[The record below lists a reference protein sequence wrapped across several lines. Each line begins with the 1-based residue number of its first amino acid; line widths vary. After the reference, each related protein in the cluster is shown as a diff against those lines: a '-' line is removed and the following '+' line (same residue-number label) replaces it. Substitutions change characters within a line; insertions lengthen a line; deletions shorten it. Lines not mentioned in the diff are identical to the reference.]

1 MVEIGMP
8 SAICRGI
15 SRAMNIFGFNTGKN
29 ANPVEGQ
36 QQLSESIHNV
46 ANVEQSIPLFAVNYD
61 KLIQAIHVAASAWP
75 GISHYFLG
83 KALFKADKEHLLDY
97 GRPITGGH
105 YKAYQYGPYAVEA
118 IELVKGEGFVP
129 PEISHE
135 LDERIETS
143 QCYKSIIIKPRGD
156 SLYPDLSE
164 EEVDYIRNAVGDVRQ
179 KDFRTVANETHEDPA
194 WKEAWEKRPYS
205 VMDIRTW
212 LNELKNPEKASEQL
226 TESVQFWS

>member
-1 MVEIGMP
+1 MTEIAMP
-8 SAICRGI
+8 STISRGI
-15 SRAMNIFGFNTGKN
+15 TRAMKFLGFSTGKD
-29 ANPVEGQ
+29 ATTGKDP
-36 QQLSESIHNV
+36 QQLADALRH
-46 ANVEQSIPLFAVNYD
+46 AAGKDLTIPRFTVNYD

-83 KALFKADKEHLLDY
+83 KALFKADKEHVLDY

-135 LDERIETS
+135 LDERIETR
-143 QCYKSIIIKPRGD
+143 QIHKSIHIIPRGD

-164 EEVDYIRNAVGDVRQ
+164 EEIEYIQKAVGGLRQ
-179 KDFRTVANETHEDPA
+179 KDFGTVANETHDDPA
-194 WKEAWEKRPYS
+194 WKEAWDKRPWG
-205 VMDIRTW
+205 VMDIRAW
-212 LNELKNPEKASEQL
+212 LTELENPERASEQL
-226 TESVQFWS
+226 SESVQFWS